1 MVKTKDIEN
10 LLTDGSNPS
19 FFVKE
24 WHLEKIK
31 DKRFLLNLY
40 LG

>member
-1 MVKTKDIEN
+1 MVKTKDIVN

-31 DKRFLLNLY
+31 DKRFLLDLY